1 VPAATL
7 ASHGVFDARRRAV
20 RRKLA
25 AVAVL
30 AMTAVTLAAVAAA
43 GAVAAKQQI
52 GIQLTGGPNQ
62 RFVLSPLT
70 AGAIKRDTGVVT
82 FCCWSSRQITRD
94 GQAIELNDPQMTLI
108 GKRGTL
114 VLRNRIEWVDIPD
127 GWSVFT
133 GTWRVIRGTGA
144 YAGLS
149 GGGRGAGVQLADSD
163 GKSRFDGFLSSK

>member
-7 ASHGVFDARRRAV
+7 ASHGVFDVRRRAV
-20 RRKLA
+20 RRKLT

-30 AMTAVTLAAVAAA
+30 AITAVTLTAGAAA
-43 GAVAAKQQI
+43 GPVAAKQQVA
-52 GIQLTGGPNQ
+52 IQLTVGTNEP
-62 RFVLSPLT
+62 FVLAPLT
-70 AGAIKRDTGVVT
+70 AGAIKRDTGVAT
-82 FCCWSSRQITRD
+82 FCCWSSRQVTRD
-94 GQAIELNDPQMTLI
+94 GQAIDINDPQMTLT
-108 GKRGTL
+108 GRRGTL
-114 VLRNRIEWVDIPD
+114 VLRNHIEWVDIPD

-149 GGGRGAGVQLADSD
+149 GGGRGAGVQLANAS